1 MKQLGSVLK
10 DEDLAPGG
18 HRDALEARLG
28 GKGNR
33 QASGTVQEADLGREA
48 YGQELSTKR
57 VQTKPFTK
65 YQ

>member
-1 MKQLGSVLK
+1 MKQLGPVLK

-33 QASGTVQEADLGREA
+33 LSTGTEQEADLGGEA
-48 YGQELSTKR
+48 YGQELYTKR
-57 VQTKPFTK
+57 VQN
-65 YQ
+65 